1 MREYIVESTTVN
13 YKWTFDLMLPSLPG
27 PGTPAF
33 AKLARE
39 LHPYGISP
47 AAVSV
52 DAPTSRLGDV
62 TLTILLLNNR
72 VTLTITS
79 STIEL
84 VVRGLLKGDDPS
96 LIAIGDSV
104 FSAVMEL
111 EPTANKGSA
120 QIRMSSHLKLA
131 PNNLAEI
138 LAEHLAPRK
147 HGLLPETIVNRVML
161 PEGMTSSTELRLIL
175 AKSLA
180 FPDSLFFDLTADY
193 KQMEW
198 TAQIAEWVNN
208 DFEKVAELIGLQE
221 RSS

>member
-1 MREYIVESTTVN
+1 
-13 YKWTFDLMLPSLPG
+13 MLPSLPG

-62 TLTILLLNNR
+62 TVTILLLNNR

-84 VVRGLLKGDDPS
+84 AVRGLLKGDDPS
-96 LIAIGDSV
+96 LIAIGDSA

-120 QIRMSSHLKLA
+120 QIRMSSHL
-131 PNNLAEI
+131 
-138 LAEHLAPRK
+138 
-147 HGLLPETIVNRVML
+147 
-161 PEGMTSSTELRLIL
+161 
-175 AKSLA
+175 
-180 FPDSLFFDLTADY
+180 
-193 KQMEW
+193 
-198 TAQIAEWVNN
+198 
-208 DFEKVAELIGLQE
+208 
-221 RSS
+221 